1 MPTRIVALLAATLL
15 IAACHGDD
23 PSSQDMAVTVQD
35 FATSFDFT
43 TVVHDLS
50 NADAFTASCPTGT
63 IPPSTA
69 TLFASDTAF
78 NKNLVTNTRVQ
89 WGADS
94 DAALLYVAPMAGTYR
109 ISVTSTD
116 QPTTNDCG
124 VVVRAYGTAN
134 NGAFYDETAC
144 PAAAAVKAIDGAYA
158 ATPAGST
165 ADIDLS
171 NGQHLL
177 MFVSCSMFA
186 SPKKTMGYSV
196 HVDLQ

>member
-1 MPTRIVALLAATLL
+1 MPTRIAALLTASLL
-15 IAACHGDD
+15 FTACHGDD
-23 PSSQDMAVTVQD
+23 SSSQDMAAVVQD
-35 FATSFDFT
+35 LATRLDFT
-43 TVVHDLS
+43 TVLHDLS
-50 NADAFTASCPTGT
+50 NADALATTCPSGT

-78 NKNLVTNTRVQ
+78 DKNLVTNSRVQ
-89 WGADS
+89 WGADA

-109 ISVTSTD
+109 VSVTSTD

-134 NGAFYDETAC
+134 NGALFDETAC
-144 PAAAAVKAIDGAYA
+144 PAAASVKAVDGAYA

-165 ADIDLS
+165 TDVTLTS
-171 NGQHLL
+171 GQHVLL
-177 MFVSCSMFA
+177 FVSCSMFA